1 MLAFHFQKLDHSH
14 FLFCRRRKSRKG
26 QEKQTPQA
34 KTNKHN
40 QETRLIP
47 LLIATAFA
55 RVQKTSSA
63 ETEKNL
69 RQSKKL

>member
-40 QETRLIP
+40 QENPPDPSPDCYRFCQSP
-47 LLIATAFA
+47 
-55 RVQKTSSA
+55 
-63 ETEKNL
+63 KNL
-69 RQSKKL
+69 LSRDRKKPEAE